1 MFNASP
7 ADLSPREPVHY
18 FRKVVYKYISAST
31 QQDSSGEADVV
42 RLRDAIAKRDRET
55 RARSIHMEDKPL
67 KSLGMAYLFWFASW
81 FGIAGL
87 QRFYLGKVG
96 SGILYLLT
104 WGLFGFGTIYDL
116 FSLPSQVRE
125 AQLYDRLNA
134 ALDFEDGRRI
144 GVRGDRERVEPRESV
159 EHLILRV
166 AKKNGGV
173 ATPAEV
179 ALEGNIDTDKAK
191 EYLEKLLSK
200 GIAEIR
206 VRKSGQLVYVLPD
219 FLEQGRT
226 AEFEDF

>member
-1 MFNASP
+1 MGQ
-7 ADLSPREPVHY
+7 L
-18 FRKVVYKYISAST
+18 
-31 QQDSSGEADVV
+31 Q
-42 RLRDAIAKRDRET
+42 
-55 RARSIHMEDKPL
+55 MEDNPL

-104 WGLFGFGTIYDL
+104 WGFFGLGTIYDM
-116 FSLPSQVRE
+116 FTLPRQVRE

-134 ALDFEDGRRI
+134 ALEYDAMK
-144 GVRGDRERVEPRESV
+144 RVGPASEAGQHHETV

-179 ALEGNIDTDKAK
+179 ALEGNIDTDQAK

-219 FLEQGRT
+219 FLDEQRNG
-226 AEFEDF
+226 EFEDI